1 MTPEQTLRQSY
12 SRRLTAALASSM
24 GAAAIGVGIASVMPA
39 MPVAIAILFLLAGI
53 AIHIAGMVIA
63 RRADAKAMIKPP
75 SWHQPLSIACWIALI
90 GLAAIATFPF
100 IPSPR

>member
-39 MPVAIAILFLLAGI
+39 MPVAFAILFHLAGI
-53 AIHIAGMVIA
+53 VIHIAGMRIA
-63 RRADAKAMIKPP
+63 PLADDRTERFRKT
-75 SWHQPLSIACWIALI
+75 S
-90 GLAAIATFPF
+90 
-100 IPSPR
+100 